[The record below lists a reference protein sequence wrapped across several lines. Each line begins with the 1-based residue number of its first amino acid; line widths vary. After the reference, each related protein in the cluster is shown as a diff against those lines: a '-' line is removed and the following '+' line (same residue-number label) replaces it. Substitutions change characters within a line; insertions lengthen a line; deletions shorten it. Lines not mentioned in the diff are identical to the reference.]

1 MKKKPTGFLDI
12 VRQKRAAQN
21 INWSRGPLPPPIE
34 LSGYADFS
42 LGTWQVEVKGACLRR
57 EHRAFELDEQVLK
70 AIILIHQA
78 GSEGIRRDTLC
89 LHLYGP
95 VRPENHPAK
104 LRRITSF
111 LRRVLGDDGSVRLLN
126 TPNDGYAFEIGQ
138 PIEGRSQVPEPDPD
152 APMRMETRTV
162 RAYLGRGR
170 RRGLAFGAAIGVV
183 IALAL
188 VLILLVERREG
199 VLYGQ
204 VIKTVV
210 IAHEPGQQL
219 SPSFSPDGSRIVY
232 SWLKLDGSQKLY
244 IRSIETGEAHALTD
258 GPGRDENP
266 VWAPKGG
273 QIAFTRRGADG
284 CAVMLVAATG
294 GGEHRIGDCEFRSA
308 GQMAW
313 SRDGS
318 AITFAHRNSWESP
331 GQIVLT
337 NLADNKV
344 YGVTQPTVGM
354 PGDSQPALS
363 TTGKRLAFVRTRT
376 AGSEDLQVLEFDSGK
391 PVRMTFDFA
400 PINGTAWEQGG
411 HSIVV
416 SSSRRGEDGL
426 WRIRMD
432 GAPAERLVPST
443 DPQRRP
449 VVTDDGRGLAYEHW
463 RVTTRFVRYSTDTES
478 PGHDFRRGTALER
491 GLSLSNDGHLGVY
504 VSNLGDQ
511 DRLYVANMPDGVPR
525 PITKGAYDYI
535 ETPRISPDGKTV
547 AFTAV
552 SKGHLDVY
560 LADISGNGSE
570 TRVNGDGESHAPA
583 WSHDG
588 KTLYFSSTR
597 QGKRWQLFRQRIDGG
612 PAEQLTAEG
621 GLAGQESTDGQW
633 LYFVR
638 PDRKGL
644 WQRSTAPGG
653 DDQFLTGDLSP
664 NDWRNLLVSGDAV
677 WFISRPA
684 GDPTLVR
691 FVFAKGRTEQ
701 GPLVL
706 GLLTD
711 SGIALLPDGKDV
723 VLSAVADTQVDIE
736 LATLQ

>member
-1 MKKKPTGFLDI
+1 MKKKPTGFLEI

-21 INWSRGPLPPPIE
+21 VNWSRGPLPTPVDLTE
-34 LSGYADFS
+34 VADFT
-42 LGTWQVEVKGACLRR
+42 LGTWQVEVQGACLRR
-57 EHRAFELDEQVLK
+57 AHRVFELDEQVIK
-70 AIILIHQA
+70 AVVLIHQA
-78 GSEGIRRDTLC
+78 GSEGIRRDILC
-89 LHLYGP
+89 LHLFGP

-126 TPNDGYAFEIGQ
+126 TPNDGYAFEVGQ
-138 PIEGRSQVPEPDPD
+138 PIEGRAQVEEMDPD
-152 APMRMETRTV
+152 APMRMETHSV

-170 RRGLAFGAAIGVV
+170 RRGLALSAAVAVV
-183 IALAL
+183 IALGL

-204 VIKTVV
+204 VVQTAL

-219 SPSFSPDGSRIVY
+219 SPSFSPDGSKIVY
-232 SWLKLDGSQKLY
+232 SWLKPDGSQKLY
-244 IRSIETGEAHALTD
+244 IRSIENGEMVQLTD

-266 VWAPKGG
+266 AWAPKGG

-294 GGEHRIGDCEFRSA
+294 GSSRRVGDCEFRSA

-313 SRDGS
+313 SRDAS
-318 AITFAHRNSWESP
+318 AVTFAHRNGWESP
-331 GQIVLT
+331 GQIVLI
-337 NLADNKV
+337 NLSDNKL
-344 YGVTQPTVGM
+344 YGVTQPAVGM

-376 AGSEDLQVLEFDSGK
+376 AGAEDLQVLEFDSGK
-391 PVRMTFDFA
+391 PVRMTFDYA
-400 PINGTAWEQGG
+400 PITGTSWEQGG

-416 SSSRRGEDGL
+416 ASSRRGEDAL

-449 VVTDDGRGLAYEHW
+449 AVTDDGRGLAYEHW
-463 RVTTRFVRYSTDTES
+463 RVTTQFVRYTTDSES
-478 PGHDFRRGTALER
+478 QGQAFRRGTALER

-504 VSNLGDQ
+504 VSNLGDH

-525 PITKGAYDYI
+525 PITKGTYDYI
-535 ETPRISPDGKTV
+535 ETPRISPDGTKV
-547 AFTAV
+547 AFAAV
-552 SKGHLDVY
+552 NKGHIDVY
-560 LADISGNGSE
+560 FADVTGAGSE
-570 TRVNGDGESHAPA
+570 SRISGDGESHAPA

-588 KTLYFSSTR
+588 KALYFSSTR
-597 QGKRWQLFRQRIDGG
+597 QGKRWQIYRQRIDSGSV
-612 PAEQLTAEG
+612 EQLTEEG

-644 WQRSTAPGG
+644 WQRSTKPGG
-653 DDQFLTGDLSP
+653 DDQFLTGELSP
-664 NDWRNLLVSGDAV
+664 LDWRNILVAGDAV

-684 GDPTLVR
+684 GDPTLSR
-691 FVFAKGRTEQ
+691 YVFAKGRAEA

-706 GLLTD
+706 GMLTD
-711 SGIALLPDGKDV
+711 SGIALLPGGKEV